1 MNAANAPT
9 PSEPANPAPV
19 DTTDIDAL
27 AARLSEYFPPEQI
40 ARVRGAYAV
49 GEHAHGDQK
58 RKSGEPYIT
67 HPLAVAGILA
77 GLHLDAETIIA
88 AILHDTLEDTG
99 LTRVQLEASF
109 GPTVAEL
116 VDGVTKLDSIDFA
129 SRQEADRSE
138 EHTSEL
144 QSPVHLVCR

>member
-1 MNAANAPT
+1 MRGEIA
-9 PSEPANPAPV
+9 
-19 DTTDIDAL
+19 DIDAL
-27 AARLSEYFPPEQI
+27 ASRLSEYLPAEQI
-40 ARVRGAYAV
+40 TRVRGAYAV
-49 GEHAHGDQK
+49 GEHAHIGQK
-58 RKSGEPYIT
+58 RRSGEPYIT

-99 LTRVQLEASF
+99 LTRVQLEAGF

-129 SRQEADRSE
+129 S
-138 EHTSEL
+138 
-144 QSPVHLVCR
+144 

>member
-9 PSEPANPAPV
+9 PSESANPGPV

-40 ARVRGAYAV
+40 TRVRGAYTV

-77 GLHLDAETIIA
+77 RLHLDAETIIA

-109 GPTVAEL
+109 GPTVA
-116 VDGVTKLDSIDFA
+116 
-129 SRQEADRSE
+129 
-138 EHTSEL
+138 
-144 QSPVHLVCR
+144 